1 MCFQD
6 REKDF
11 LFSQEGVDSGV
22 ISALWKPKAL
32 DLLPEDLLVVF
43 QTDVY
48 LRSYCGF
55 VYGKQWKLGVRGGG
69 CHEIHFPELRE
80 SPERVQEI
88 LRITAHKRLAYAY
101 KKRPVHLC
109 ERMKRL
115 VGSRTSFFLFGEF
128 DQLLQPSEIPRL
140 QEGIAE
146 HGRECGAD
154 GKCQS
159 EVNAVVD
166 ELLQDEE

>member
-6 REKDF
+6 REEDS
-11 LFSQEGVDSGV
+11 LFSQEGIDSGV

-32 DLLPEDLLVVF
+32 HLPTEDLLVVF
-43 QTDVY
+43 QTDLY

-55 VYGKQWKLGVRGGG
+55 VYRKQWKIGVRGGG
-69 CHEIHFPELRE
+69 CHEIHFPELLE
-80 SPERVQEI
+80 APERIQEI
-88 LRITAHKRLAYAY
+88 LRVTIHESLAYAY
-101 KKRPVHLC
+101 KKRTVHSC

-128 DQLLQPSEIPRL
+128 DRLLQPSEISRL
-140 QEGIAE
+140 QKRIAE

-159 EVNAVVD
+159 EVDAVFD